1 MAAARRS
8 SGTCSAVRISARV
21 GSGMAH
27 MSSLAT
33 AATQIVA
40 RTEEATV
47 AHQQGQAKVDPAAC

>member
-8 SGTCSAVRISARV
+8 SGTCSAVHISARV
-21 GSGMAH
+21 GS
-27 MSSLAT
+27 AT

-47 AHQQGQAKVDPAAC
+47 AELAVVIYI